1 MVVYNSKYH
10 LTGSLTREL
19 NDRSKEKVT
28 PKRATTESDKIGA
41 ELRHNDAIV
50 SKREDWNF

>member
-50 SKREDWNF
+50 SKRED